1 MEQTNIKE
9 VTEEVT
15 VVNENVVTETAPKV
29 KRPRGRPRKENM
41 LTPVERQKEYRKS
54 AEFREKHRL
63 RCAAY
68 NAKMKKMREFCKK
81 NNIEL

>member
-15 VVNENVVTETAPKV
+15 VTETAPKV

-41 LTPVERQKEYRKS
+41 PTPVERQREYRKCP
-54 AEFREKHRL
+54 EFREKHRL
-63 RCAAY
+63 RCASY
-68 NAKMKKMREFCKK
+68 NARMRAMREFCKE
-81 NNIEL
+81 NNIEV